1 MLSYT
6 INGAGDGKSLPFPTA
21 LPARVLPASTVS
33 TNTGVL
39 PNPALEP
46 TAPSVV
52 VADPFYR
59 RPWFI
64 PAAIGGVIVLALLL
78 VPGKAADAVADAA
91 EG

>member
-21 LPARVLPASTVS
+21 LPARVLPAATASP
-33 TNTGVL
+33 NTGVL
-39 PNPALEP
+39 PTDPAA
-46 TAPSVV
+46 TAPSTE
-52 VADPFYR
+52 ATPFYR

-64 PAAIGGVIVLALLL
+64 PAAIGGVVVLALLL
-78 VPGKAADAVADAA
+78 VPRKAADAVADAA